1 MLRQVKAQL
10 IFDECSP
17 DLQRVYFQQPLF
29 QKYPAGSLVCWVE
42 EGEVKQ
48 SGRPYMYLSAA
59 QYLSRK
65 GEFLVTVIRD

>member
-29 QKYPAGSLVCWVE
+29 QNTPQVVRLEYGSKSNDRF
-42 EGEVKQ
+42 KQ
-48 SGRPYMYLSAA
+48 SKLSNFSDGGGVNA
-59 QYLSRK
+59 R
-65 GEFLVTVIRD
+65 R

>member
-29 QKYPAGSLVCWVE
+29 QKYPPQVV
-42 EGEVKQ
+42 
-48 SGRPYMYLSAA
+48 LSAGWKRA
-59 QYLSRK
+59 K
-65 GEFLVTVIRD
+65 